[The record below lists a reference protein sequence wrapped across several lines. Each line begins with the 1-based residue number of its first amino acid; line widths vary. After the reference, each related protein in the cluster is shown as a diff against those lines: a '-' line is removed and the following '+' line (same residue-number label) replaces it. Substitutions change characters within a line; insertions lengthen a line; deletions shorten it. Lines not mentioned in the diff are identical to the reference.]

1 MLNYS
6 IVIDKSKT
14 TTLVQYLIAFG
25 LPDISQSDCA
35 SPQRIKG
42 T

>member
-6 IVIDKSKT
+6 IVIVKTET
-14 TTLVQYLIAFG
+14 TTLVQYLFEFH
-25 LPDISQSDCA
+25 LPDI
-35 SPQRIKG
+35 